1 MAPANPSSQDMRVA
15 SQASEMEID
24 ARAELR
30 RKEQAEREEA
40 SETDDASP
48 GPTGDDTS
56 RVPFDVYA

>member
-1 MAPANPSSQDMRVA
+1 
-15 SQASEMEID
+15 MEID